1 MTRSVIVSG
10 EAMRCMRDLPIP
22 TLLHH
27 LAKWVLRGD
36 VSVTAAIDT
45 GIVLQA
51 GQRVAEVMADAFRK
65 EGQLDVNFVKVVQI
79 NNAGTE
85 LL

>member
-1 MTRSVIVSG
+1 M
-10 EAMRCMRDLPIP
+10 
-22 TLLHH
+22 
-27 LAKWVLRGD
+27 
-36 VSVTAAIDT
+36 TAAIDSGT
-45 GIVLQA
+45 VVQA
-51 GQRVAEVMADAFRK
+51 GQRVAEVMADAFRS